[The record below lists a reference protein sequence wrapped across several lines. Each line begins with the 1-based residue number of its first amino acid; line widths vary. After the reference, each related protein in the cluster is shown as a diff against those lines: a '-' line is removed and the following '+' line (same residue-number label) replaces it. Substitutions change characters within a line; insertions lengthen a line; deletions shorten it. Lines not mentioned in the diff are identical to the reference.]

1 MLTIAK
7 MGVGQENYY
16 LSKVATGLN
25 DYYSGDGEVEGIW
38 AGRGAERLELDGTVD
53 AEALKALLAGRHPS
67 EDRRLSGRAG
77 MAHTPGWDLT
87 FSAPK
92 SVSILYALGG
102 IEAAQQVVEAH
113 DAAVGEAIGWL
124 EAHATVSRRRIAGEI
139 TNVAGEGLVVA
150 GFRHRTSRLGDP
162 QLHTHALVSNVVERN
177 DGTWGALNSRP
188 LYCHARTAGFLYQAV
203 LRAQLTERL
212 GVEWNTVENGVAEI
226 TGTSSELKQLFSK
239 RRAQIE
245 AAMAEAGEHDSARAA
260 QVAAY
265 RTRPAKAGLA
275 VEGENLYARWETE
288 ARAAGVDVD
297 AVLAVT
303 GRAGP
308 VSIDDVDIEAVI
320 ERLVDPDGGLC
331 SSDSNFDRAAVARA
345 WCARLPTGVRV
356 DHSAIEALIDRA
368 VADGRIVEIDPG
380 GSGPVVIAADG
391 STWRVGV
398 GERRWTTAELLE
410 TEARMLTDA
419 EAGQACGV
427 AVVDEELVD
436 AAVESRPELGDD
448 QRTMV
453 RHLARSG
460 DAVDVVVGRAGSG
473 KTYALAT
480 AVGLWRSAGYEP
492 VGVALAARAAAE
504 LQAGAGLRASTIAQ
518 MLVDADRCDDP
529 VLNERSIL
537 VVDEAGM
544 VDTRRLATLIDMAHD
559 AGAKVV
565 LVGDHHQLPAVE
577 TGGSFAALV
586 GRLDPVELV
595 TNRRQVEAWEADAL
609 ARLRTGAGGR
619 SGIEEV
625 VDDYDT
631 RGRVQIG
638 ENPAEV
644 RAAMALDWYRAQ
656 RDGERAVMVALRRD
670 DVAEL
675 NVRARAM
682 LLADGTLD
690 DTGAVTVGERAFT
703 VGDRVVCGRND
714 RRLGVHNALAGTIT
728 AITPG
733 AGASGP
739 VVCFADDA
747 GNDYAVP
754 ASYVKAGHLDHGYAT
769 TIHKAQGATVDRC
782 LVLGD
787 DRLYRQA
794 GYTALSRGRIAND
807 LYLIGVDD
815 RDAYPEL
822 ELDRHGLV
830 AEETPRE
837 RIVRALHR
845 DGGKELAVDIAA
857 RHGTSGD
864 GGESLGELWAAW
876 DQAVTELGE
885 APADHGD
892 ALDEVARQQ
901 STLSR
906 LIAGLEER
914 QAGLQAAGP
923 RWRRWMHAPA
933 SPHRQDVHRV
943 DTQLAGLHDRRHELA
958 SRLDQLRDRQQRRKI
973 WLDERSEQIETLDRL
988 AEQIEWRTG
997 QAGRAAELDRS
1008 DAVVDHLGEPPVGDR
1023 TAWRAAA
1030 GAIESYNARFAHT
1043 DAEDLDAHPDHARHL
1058 AHVAQLVDDAS
1069 RPVIETPEP
1078 SLTP

>member
-1 MLTIAK
+1 
-7 MGVGQENYY
+7 MGVGQESYY

-25 DYYSGDGEVEGIW
+25 DYYSGDGEVEGVW
-38 AGRGAERLELDGTVD
+38 AGRGAQRLGLGGTVD
-53 AEALKALLAGRHPS
+53 PDALKALLAGRHPS
-67 EDRRLSGRAG
+67 EEARLSGRAG

-102 IEAAQQVVEAH
+102 IDAARHVVEAH
-113 DAAVGEAIGWL
+113 DTAVAEAIGWL
-124 EAHATVSRRRIAGEI
+124 EAHATVSRRRIGGEV
-139 TNVAGEGLVVA
+139 TTVAGEGLVIA

-177 DGTWGALNSRP
+177 DGTWGALHSRP

-226 TGTSSELKQLFSK
+226 TGTSAELKALFSK

-245 AAMAEAGEHDSARAA
+245 AAMAQVGEHGSARAA

-265 RTRPAKAGLA
+265 RTRPAKAGPA

-303 GRAGP
+303 GRGRS
-308 VSIDDVDIEAVI
+308 VSVDDIDLDGIID
-320 ERLVDPDGGLC
+320 RLVDPDGGLC
-331 SSDSNFDRAAVARA
+331 SSESNFDRAAVART
-345 WCARLPTGVRV
+345 WCARLPTGTHV
-356 DHSAIEALIDRA
+356 DHAVVEALIDQA
-368 VADGRIVEIDPG
+368 VGDGRIVEIDPG
-380 GSGPVVIAADG
+380 GSGPMVVAADG
-391 STWRVGV
+391 SARRVGV

-410 TEARMLTDA
+410 TEARMLNMTQ
-419 EAGQACGV
+419 AGRACGV
-427 AVVDEELVD
+427 AVIDEALVNG
-436 AAVESRPELGDD
+436 ALEARPELGED
-448 QRTMV
+448 QEAMV
-453 RHLARSG
+453 RHVARSG
-460 DAVDVVVGRAGSG
+460 NAVDVVVGRAGSG
-473 KTYALAT
+473 KTYALAA
-480 AVGLWRSAGYEP
+480 AVELWRTAGYEP

-504 LQAGAGLRASTIAQ
+504 LQSGAGLRVSTIAQ
-518 MLVDADRCDDP
+518 MLVDADRCDGP
-529 VLNERSIL
+529 VLDERSVL

-544 VDTRRLATLIDMAHD
+544 VDTRRLATLLDMARA

-595 TNRRQVEAWEADAL
+595 TNHRQVQAWEADAL
-609 ARLRTGAGGR
+609 ARLRTGAGGHA
-619 SGIEEV
+619 GIEEV
-625 VDDYDT
+625 LGDYDGH
-631 RGRVQIG
+631 GRVKVG

-656 RDGERAVMVALRRD
+656 RNGERAVMVALRRD

-690 DTGAVTVGERAFT
+690 DTDAVTVGERSFS

-714 RRLGVHNALAGTIT
+714 RRLRVHNALAGTIT
-728 AITPG
+728 AIQPG
-733 AGASGP
+733 TGTVGP
-739 VVCFADDA
+739 IVWFADDA

-754 ASYVKAGHLDHGYAT
+754 VAYVEAGHLDHGYAT

-794 GYTALSRGRIAND
+794 GYAALSRGRLAND

-815 RDAYPEL
+815 RDTYPEL
-822 ELDRHGLV
+822 ELDRHGAV
-830 AEETPRE
+830 VEDTPRE

-845 DGGKELAVDIAA
+845 DGGKELALDIAA
-857 RHGTSGD
+857 RHGTSTD
-864 GGESLGELWAAW
+864 GGESLAELWATW
-876 DQAVTELGE
+876 DQTVTQLGE
-885 APADHGD
+885 APTDHRD
-892 ALDEVARQQ
+892 ALDEMAEQH

-906 LIAGLEER
+906 VIEGAEQR
-914 QAGLQAAGP
+914 QAGVHAAGAW
-923 RWRRWMHAPA
+923 WRRWMHTVAGPDRHD
-933 SPHRQDVHRV
+933 PRRV
-943 DTQLAGLHDRRHELA
+943 DTQVEALHDRRRELA
-958 SRLDQLRDRQQRRKI
+958 GRLDELAVAQHQRELWLAEHAEQLEA
-973 WLDERSEQIETLDRL
+973 LEGL
-988 AEQIEWRTG
+988 AEQIEWRTT
-997 QAGRAAELDRS
+997 QAGRAAELDRPA
-1008 DAVVDHLGEPPVGDR
+1008 DVVDHLGEPPVGDR
-1023 TAWRAAA
+1023 SAWRAAA
-1030 GAIESYNARFAHT
+1030 GAIESYNARFAHIDT
-1043 DAEDLDAHPDHARHL
+1043 DEVDAHRDHARHL
-1058 AHVAQLVDDAS
+1058 AHVTQLVAGADRA
-1069 RPVIETPEP
+1069 VIEVEVPGP